1 MSNAEIQEALRQ
13 VLIPEIK
20 FLLTERGCEKEQL
33 FEQLELL
40 VEDLRV
46 TPEEDL

>member
-1 MSNAEIQEALRQ
+1 MSNTEIQETLRQ
-13 VLIPEIK
+13 VLVPEIK
-20 FLLTERGCEKEQL
+20 FLLTEQGCEKEQL